1 MKYTLK
7 ILTIAAMVLLTT
19 AVFVNAEPQDND
31 GPGGERMGGNDRPDG
46 QRAEFVEKIL
56 DDIRAKDPNEAAR
69 LEQLREENPRQF
81 RMELRKIAAK
91 DMPGMRPERK
101 GRGAEMGNMPDGPRV
116 WPDGTLG
123 MPMERNR
130 ENMRGM
136 ETELMAWLTKNEPA
150 EANSL
155 AALKEKDPRAYMR
168 KIAIDMRKYR
178 QIMETEETNPALAE
192 VLKKDI
198 KLNDRRNEL
207 LEKFRTA
214 NDDKQ
219 KETVKA
225 ELRDVM
231 SQTFDVKLQK
241 KQIKYENLKKRLEE
255 LQKNVD
261 KSQTELENFKN
272 NKDAL
277 VNEELENIIS
287 PSGQFNWD

>member
-1 MKYTLK
+1 MKSTLK

-31 GPGGERMGGNDRPDG
+31 GPGGERMGDERPVG

-81 RMELRKIAAK
+81 RMELRQIAAK

-101 GRGAEMGNMPDGPRV
+101 GRGGEMPGMTPPDGMP
-116 WPDGTLG
+116 G
-123 MPMERNR
+123 MPGMPPERNR

-168 KIAIDMRKYR
+168 KIAIDTRKYR
-178 QIMETEETNPALAE
+178 QIMETEETNPVLAE

-272 NKDAL
+272 NKDSL

>member
-101 GRGAEMGNMPDGPRV
+101 GRGGEMPGMQSPPDMQ
-116 WPDGTLG
+116 DG
-123 MPMERNR
+123 MPGMPPERNR

-198 KLNDRRNEL
+198 KLNDQRNEL